1 MKQNNYTLL
10 KQCFSKKELQTFSKY
25 KKDSR
30 RIVFNKNNTIVGEIW
45 LTPTIKIKDIPQ
57 ITNNGY
63 YVSNL
68 CVNPNYRK
76 EGIATKLMNHIIS
89 LAKHEQKL
97 HLILQI
103 QSTSKFLQQFYES
116 LGFYNYITGYN
127 KDGVLISIMLL
138 GL

>member
-1 MKQNNYTLL
+1 MPN
-10 KQCFSKKELQTFSKY
+10 
-25 KKDSR
+25 
-30 RIVFNKNNTIVGEIW
+30 FNKNNTIVGEIW